1 MRSIGRETT
10 FVMHLLQSP
19 YNNIVAQLLTVSRSC
34 EKIKSPC
41 VPPISQGETDPTR
54 KIQFFSE
61 YVSSDSEFPSWEKRG
76 QGRFSFSEFTLR
88 LIMFSQLL
96 FFKGRINYNYLGIN
110 LIAFWVVLA
119 SGVGAWGQTQKVKI
133 AVSSR
138 GIAFIDL
145 YIAEDRGFFRE
156 EGLEPELIQVSANV
170 ATAALA
176 AGEVDALGAVG
187 LAARASQTGL
197 PIKVLAV
204 TGHRALF
211 WLVSKPEFKSVTEL
225 KGTTLG
231 ITSRNGSQHLVASRL
246 LASGGLDPNKDIST
260 VVIGG
265 APALLQALL
274 AGSIQT
280 TALSPPT
287 IIVARDKFK
296 VNILAEPPKDF
307 LSTQGG
313 FAVTDRALVEKR
325 DLLRRMLR
333 ARTKAYRYFHENEKG
348 TAETLAKYTR
358 LDLATTTETYRMSKF
373 GFTANS
379 VLTDKEM
386 EILLRDDAKT
396 LGLAQP
402 VAPAKVFDF
411 GPQREINRELG
422 IK

>member
-1 MRSIGRETT
+1 
-10 FVMHLLQSP
+10 MHLLQSP
-19 YNNIVAQLLTVSRSC
+19 HKNIVAKLLIISWGC

-41 VPPISQGETDPTR
+41 VPPFSKGETDPTR
-54 KIQFFSE
+54 KVQFFSE

-76 QGRFSFSEFTLR
+76 QGRFSFSEFALR

-96 FFKGRINYNYLGIN
+96 FFKGRINHNYLGIN

-246 LASGGLDPNKDIST
+246 LASGGLDPNKDVST

-313 FAVTDRALVEKR
+313 FAVTERALVEKR

-333 ARTKAYRYFHENEKG
+333 ARTKAYRYFHENERG

>member
-1 MRSIGRETT
+1 VRVILA
-10 FVMHLLQSP
+10 LL
-19 YNNIVAQLLTVSRSC
+19 ILLGGTH
-34 EKIKSPC
+34 
-41 VPPISQGETDPTR
+41 T
-54 KIQFFSE
+54 
-61 YVSSDSEFPSWEKRG
+61 
-76 QGRFSFSEFTLR
+76 
-88 LIMFSQLL
+88 
-96 FFKGRINYNYLGIN
+96 
-110 LIAFWVVLA
+110 
-119 SGVGAWGQTQKVKI
+119 AWGQAALQKVKI

-145 YIAEDRGFFRE
+145 YIAEHRGFFRE

-211 WLVSKPEFKSVTEL
+211 WLVSKPDIKSIAEL
-225 KGTTLG
+225 KGASLG

-246 LASGGLDPNKDIST
+246 LASGGLDPSKDVST

-265 APALLQALL
+265 ALALLQALI
-274 AGSIQT
+274 AGSIQV

-296 VNILAEPPKDF
+296 VNILGEPPKDF
-307 LSTQGG
+307 VSTQGG
-313 FAVTDRALVEKR
+313 FAVTDRALAEKR
-325 DLLRRMLR
+325 DLVRRMLR
-333 ARTKAYRYFHENEKG
+333 ARTKAYRYFHQNEKG
-348 TAETLAKYTR
+348 TSETLAKYTR
-358 LDLATTTETYRMSKF
+358 LDLATVTETYRMSLF
-373 GFTANS
+373 GFTTNS
-379 VLTDKEM
+379 VLTDKDI

-402 VAPAKVFDF
+402 VSPSKVFDF
-411 GPQREINRELG
+411 TMQRGVNGELG

>member
-1 MRSIGRETT
+1 
-10 FVMHLLQSP
+10 MHLLQSP
-19 YNNIVAQLLTVSRSC
+19 HKNIVAKLLIISWGC

-41 VPPISQGETDPTR
+41 VPPFSKGETDPTR
-54 KIQFFSE
+54 KVQFFSE

-76 QGRFSFSEFTLR
+76 QGRFSFSEFALR

-96 FFKGRINYNYLGIN
+96 FFKGRINHNYLGIN

-246 LASGGLDPNKDIST
+246 LASGGLDPNKDVST

-296 VNILAEPPKDF
+296 VNILADPPKDF

-333 ARTKAYRYFHENEKG
+333 ARTKAYRYFHENERG